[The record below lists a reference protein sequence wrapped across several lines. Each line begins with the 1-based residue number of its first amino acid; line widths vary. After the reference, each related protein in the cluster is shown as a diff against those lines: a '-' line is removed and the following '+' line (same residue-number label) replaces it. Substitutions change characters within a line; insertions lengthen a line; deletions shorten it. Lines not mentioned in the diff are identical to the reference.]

1 MAGVKGNETL
11 ECDKRTSIANC
22 SELEELTEVLRLQ
35 GYMSCKGYMSDYSR
49 REFIRTTT
57 VVAAATAGGLAAG
70 AAVAVDA
77 RGMVGAAGRGTLIDT
92 NVSLSRWPCR
102 RLPLDETPAVVA
114 RLRSQGVAQAWA
126 GSFDGLLHKDIASVN
141 ARLAE
146 DCRKCGR
153 GLLVPFGSV
162 NPRLPDW
169 EDDVRGCHEEHKMPG
184 VRLHPNYHGYKL
196 DEPAFAMLLDAA
208 RERGLIVQL
217 VVTMEDERMQHPL
230 MRAAHVDAAPLL
242 GLLTSRSDLRV
253 VLLNWSRG
261 VSSALLAKLSAAGQV
276 YFDIAMLEGV
286 GGVANLLKQ
295 VPADRVVFGSHAPF
309 FYLESAVLKLKESV
323 LSEPQLASV
332 RADNARRLL
341 GS

>member
-1 MAGVKGNETL
+1 
-11 ECDKRTSIANC
+11 
-22 SELEELTEVLRLQ
+22 
-35 GYMSCKGYMSDYSR
+35 MSDYSR

-57 VVAAATAGGLAAG
+57 VVATATAGGLAAG
-70 AAVAVDA
+70 AAEAADLHGA
-77 RGMVGAAGRGTLIDT
+77 VGAAGRGTLIDT

-102 RLPLDETPAVVA
+102 RLPLDKTPALVA
-114 RLRSQGVAQAWA
+114 RLRSQGVKQAWA
-126 GSFDGLLHKDIASVN
+126 GSFDGLLHKDLASVN

-146 DCRKCGR
+146 DCRKHGR

-162 NPRLPDW
+162 NLRLPDW
-169 EDDVRGCHEEHKMPG
+169 EDDLRRCQEEHKMPG
-184 VRLHPNYHGYKL
+184 VRLHPSYHGYKL
-196 DEPAFAMLLDAA
+196 EEPAFTRLLDVA

-217 VVTMEDERMQHPL
+217 VVTMEDERTQHPL
-230 MRAAHVDAAPLL
+230 MRAPHVDVAPLL
-242 GLLTSRSDLRV
+242 GLLARRSNLRL

-261 VSSALLAKLSAAGQV
+261 VSSALLTKLSAAGKV
-276 YFDIAMLEGV
+276 YFDIAMLDGV

-323 LSEPQLASV
+323 LSEPQLTSI

-341 GS
+341 GLAAP

>member
-1 MAGVKGNETL
+1 
-11 ECDKRTSIANC
+11 
-22 SELEELTEVLRLQ
+22 
-35 GYMSCKGYMSDYSR
+35 MSCKGYMSNFSR
-49 REFIRTTT
+49 RDFIRATT

-70 AAVAVDA
+70 AAEAVDL
-77 RGMVGAAGRGTLIDT
+77 RGVVGAAGRGTLIDT

-102 RLPLDETPAVVA
+102 RLPLDETPALVA
-114 RLRSQGVAQAWA
+114 RLRSQGVKQAWA
-126 GSFDGLLHKDIASVN
+126 GSFDGLLHKDVASVN

-146 DCRKCGR
+146 DCRKNGR

-169 EDDVRGCHEEHKMPG
+169 EDDLRRCHEEHKMPG

-196 DEPAFAMLLDAA
+196 DEPAFARLLDVA

-217 VVTMEDERMQHPL
+217 VVTMEDERTQHPL
-230 MRAAHVDAAPLL
+230 MRAPHVDVAPLL
-242 GLLTSRSDLRV
+242 ALLASRSDLRI

-261 VSSALLAKLSAAGQV
+261 VGSALLAKLSAAGQV
-276 YFDIAMLEGV
+276 CFDIAMLEGV

-309 FYLESAVLKLKESV
+309 FYLESAVFKLKESV
-323 LSEPQLASV
+323 LSEPQLASI
-332 RADNARRLL
+332 RTDNARRLL
-341 GS
+341 GLAVRG